1 MVIIALLIGLIFASL
16 FVVNMVSIIKKVTDK
31 NEKTA
36 LNTFICCL
44 SLMYLW
50 CSLVFL
56 SNL

>member
-1 MVIIALLIGLIFASL
+1 MVIIAILIGLIFASL
-16 FVVNMVSIIKKVTDK
+16 FVVNMVSIIKKVADK
-31 NEKTA
+31 SEKTA

-56 SNL
+56 SSL

>member
-1 MVIIALLIGLIFASL
+1 MVIIAILIGLIFASL
-16 FVVNMVSIIKKVTDK
+16 FVVNMVSIIKKVADK

-56 SNL
+56 SSL